1 MDFRQNSNEPTEL
14 VMGIIGPVGCNRH
27 LIVDTIIK
35 LAQHYMYRVI
45 QVHVSNAMGS
55 AVSVPPH
62 NGDEFVRVTTLM
74 RAGNELRRTTGDKSI
89 FAKLAASQI
98 LKERAKTSDRKV
110 IYLIDSIKRPE
121 EVEELR
127 NIYGDGFFLFAIHS
141 SEISRDNYLEKQCHI
156 LDAAK
161 RKTLIDRDR
170 DDKLGHGQATS
181 EAFHLADFF
190 VAEEGSNYKVWNTME
205 RFFDL
210 IFGDPFRTPTFY
222 EYSMFMAYAASMKSS
237 DMSRQVGAVMTRDED
252 ILSTGA
258 NECQKSGG
266 GSYWPIFDEA
276 TYKISD
282 APGGRDYMIGVDKNG
297 QDKEAMIAALKKNMP
312 ESVLAV
318 LDGNIEISGL
328 NDITEYGRV
337 VHAEMDAILGCAR
350 RGISCRDAVLFST
363 TFPCHNC
370 AKHIIASGIK
380 KVLYIEP
387 YPKSR
392 ALDGH
397 RDAIRTSDETD
408 RDDSHKILFAPFIGV
423 GPKRFVDLFSMS
435 ISSGE
440 KIRRKSRG
448 TSTKAVWSRA
458 SSKPRLKMFNTSYI
472 KNEEIVAAQAASS
485 LSSIE
490 KIEISAEE

>member
-1 MDFRQNSNEPTEL
+1 MDFRQNSEEPTEL
-14 VMGIIGPVGCNRH
+14 VMGIIGPVGCNRQ
-27 LIVDTIIK
+27 LIVDTVIK
-35 LAQHYMYRVI
+35 LAQHYRYRVI
-45 QVHVSNAMGS
+45 QVHVSNAMKS
-55 AVSVPPH
+55 VISVPPH
-62 NGDEFVRVTTLM
+62 NGDEFIRVSNLM
-74 RAGNELRRTTGDKSI
+74 TAGNELRLRTGDKSI

-98 LKERAKTSDRKV
+98 ALERAKTQDRKI

-141 SEISRDNYLEKQCHI
+141 SEVSRDSYLEKQCHI
-156 LDAAK
+156 LEKDK
-161 RKTLIDRDR
+161 RKTLIDRDK
-170 DDKLGHGQATS
+170 DEKLGHGQATS

-210 IFGDPFRTPTFY
+210 IFGDPFTTPTFY

-237 DMSRQVGAVMTRDED
+237 DMSRQVGAVMTKHED

-258 NECQKSGG
+258 NECQKAGG
-266 GSYWPIFDEA
+266 GSYWPIFDEE
-276 TYKISD
+276 TYKITD
-282 APGGRDYMIGVDKNG
+282 VPGGRDYMIGVDKNG
-297 QDKEAMIAALKKNMP
+297 QDKEAIIAALKENIP
-312 ESVLAV
+312 EAVQTV
-318 LDGNIEISGL
+318 LDENIEISGL

-350 RGISCRDAVLFST
+350 RGISCQDAVLFST

-380 KVLYIEP
+380 KVVYIEP

-397 RDAIRTSDETD
+397 RDAIRTSDEKD
-408 RDDSHKILFAPFIGV
+408 PIDAYKILFAPFIGV

-440 KIRRKSRG
+440 KIRRKLRG
-448 TSTKAVWSRA
+448 TSIKASWKRE
-458 SSKPRLKMFNTSYI
+458 SSKPRLKIFNTSYI
-472 KNEEIVAAQAASS
+472 RNEEIVTAQATAS
-485 LSSIE
+485 LLAIE
-490 KIEISAEE
+490 KIEILPSE